1 MKTVC
6 EICGC
11 ESKQIID
18 KQEMGKTA
26 WFAHIY
32 TITRHLQG
40 VSMRKIAREIGKSR
54 GTTYNSLY
62 TISEIQNHET
72 YGPMLAEVV
81 RKLKLSND
89 LLEKFR
95 RRYTA
100 SPVKKPSGVV
110 KPKETTRWL
119 FNEGCEYVKTMHSFD
134 INDKAIERACR
145 NAERFFEKYGKGH
158 RPINEIL
165 NNPKAYQ

>member
-11 ESKQIID
+11 ESTQIIG
-18 KQEMGKTA
+18 KQELGKTA

-32 TITRHLQG
+32 TIARHLQG
-40 VSMRKIAREIGKSR
+40 VSVRKIAREIGKSR
-54 GTTYNSLY
+54 VTAYNSLY

-81 RKLKLSND
+81 QKLKLSND

-95 RRYTA
+95 RIYT
-100 SPVKKPSGVV
+100 VKTTAKPSRIA
-110 KPKETTRWL
+110 KPKEATRWL

-158 RPINEIL
+158 RPINEIV
-165 NNPKAYQ
+165 NNRKAYQ